1 MELVSVGFTGLEKR
15 QSLLM
20 MENDLE
26 EFTKHDDLK
35 ADVFKR
41 SVSWEDDDIGSIV
54 RNIKVT
60 ILHLSSF

>member
-1 MELVSVGFTGLEKR
+1 
-15 QSLLM
+15 M